1 MTVETI
7 FYVTAG
13 LLGAAIGSFMNVCVH
28 RLPHGE
34 SVVRPRSHCPSC
46 GTDISARDNIP
57 ILSWLLLRGRCRGCG
72 ERISMRYPLVEL
84 VSTGI
89 WVGMALAY
97 GPTLHALSGAVFF
110 TLLLAIAITDARHY
124 VIPDELSIGG
134 LASGLALAVVTELT
148 TGMPTILSSVVGAA
162 LGFLLLLGVGLV
174 GDWVFKKP
182 AMGGGDMKMM
192 AMIGAYLGPLGA
204 ILTIFLG
211 ALAGSLIFGP
221 ISLKTGKMVPFG
233 VFLAL
238 GAAATFLLGDTL
250 IDWYRGTFLH
260 A

>member
-46 GTDISARDNIP
+46 GIDIPARDNIP

-72 ERISMRYPLVEL
+72 ERISLRYPLVEL
-84 VSTGI
+84 VSIGI

-134 LASGLALAVVTELT
+134 LASGLALDVVTELT
-148 TGMPTILSSVVGAA
+148 TGMPTIVSSVVGAA
-162 LGFLLLLGVGLV
+162 LGFLLLVGVGLV

-192 AMIGAYLGPLGA
+192 AMIGAYLGPIGA

-221 ISLKTGKMVPFG
+221 ISFKTGKMVPFG

-238 GAAATFLLGDTL
+238 GAAATFLLGDAL
-250 IDWYRGTFLH
+250 IDWYRGAFLH

>member
-7 FYVTAG
+7 FYATAG

-46 GTDISARDNIP
+46 GTDIPARDNIP

-72 ERISMRYPLVEL
+72 ERISLRYPLVEL
-84 VSTGI
+84 LSIGI

-134 LASGLALAVVTELT
+134 LASGLALAVVTELM
-148 TGMPTILSSVVGAA
+148 TGMPTIVSSVLGAA

-192 AMIGAYLGPLGA
+192 AMIGAYLVPIGA

-238 GAAATFLLGDTL
+238 GAAATFLLGDAL

>member
-46 GTDISARDNIP
+46 GTDIPARDNIP

-72 ERISMRYPLVEL
+72 ERISLRYPLVEL
-84 VSTGI
+84 VSIGI

-148 TGMPTILSSVVGAA
+148 TGMPTIVSSVVGAA

-192 AMIGAYLGPLGA
+192 AMIGAYLGPIGA

-238 GAAATFLLGDTL
+238 GAAATFLLGDAL

>member
-46 GTDISARDNIP
+46 GSDIPARDNIP

-72 ERISMRYPLVEL
+72 ERISLRYPLVEL
-84 VSTGI
+84 VSIGI

-148 TGMPTILSSVVGAA
+148 TGMPTIVSSVVGAA

-221 ISLKTGKMVPFG
+221 ISLKTGKMVPFV

-238 GAAATFLLGDTL
+238 GAAATFLLGDAL
-250 IDWYRGTFLH
+250 IDWYRGAFLH
-260 A
+260 V

>member
-46 GTDISARDNIP
+46 GSDIPARDNIP

-72 ERISMRYPLVEL
+72 ERISLRYPLVEL
-84 VSTGI
+84 VSIGI

-148 TGMPTILSSVVGAA
+148 TGMPTIVSSVVGAA

-238 GAAATFLLGDTL
+238 GAAATFLLGDAL

-260 A
+260 V

>member
-46 GTDISARDNIP
+46 GTDIPARDNIP
-57 ILSWLLLRGRCRGCG
+57 VLSWLLLRGRCRGCG
-72 ERISMRYPLVEL
+72 ERISLRYPLVEL
-84 VSTGI
+84 VSIAI
-89 WVGMALAY
+89 WVGMALVY

-148 TGMPTILSSVVGAA
+148 TGMPAIVSSVVGAA

-192 AMIGAYLGPLGA
+192 AMIGAYLGPIGA

-238 GAAATFLLGDTL
+238 GAAATFLLGDAL

>member
-7 FYVTAG
+7 FYGTAG

-46 GTDISARDNIP
+46 GTDIAARDNIP

-72 ERISMRYPLVEL
+72 ERISLRYPLVEL
-84 VSTGI
+84 VSIVI

-110 TLLLAIAITDARHY
+110 TLLLAIALTDARHY

-148 TGMPTILSSVVGAA
+148 TGMPTIVSSVVGAA

-238 GAAATFLLGDTL
+238 GAAVTFLLGDAL
-250 IDWYRGTFLH
+250 IDWYRSTFLH
-260 A
+260 V

>member
-46 GTDISARDNIP
+46 GADIPARDNIP

-72 ERISMRYPLVEL
+72 ERISLRYPLVEL
-84 VSTGI
+84 VSIGI

-134 LASGLALAVVTELT
+134 LASGLALAVVNQLT
-148 TGMPTILSSVVGAA
+148 TGMPMIGSSVVGAA
-162 LGFLLLLGVGLV
+162 LGFFLLLGVGLV

-192 AMIGAYLGPLGA
+192 AMIGAYLGPIGA

-238 GAAATFLLGDTL
+238 GAAATFLLGDAL
-250 IDWYRGTFLH
+250 IDWYWGTFLN

>member
-46 GTDISARDNIP
+46 GTDIPARDNIP
-57 ILSWLLLRGRCRGCG
+57 VLSWLLLRGRCRGCG
-72 ERISMRYPLVEL
+72 ERISLRYPLVEL
-84 VSTGI
+84 VSIGI

-124 VIPDELSIGG
+124 VIPDELSVGG

-148 TGMPTILSSVVGAA
+148 TGMPTIVSSVLGAA
-162 LGFLLLLGVGLV
+162 LGFLLLLGVGV
-174 GDWVFKKP
+174 GGDWVFKKP

-192 AMIGAYLGPLGA
+192 AMIGAYLGPIGA

-238 GAAATFLLGDTL
+238 GAAATFLLGDAL

>member
-46 GTDISARDNIP
+46 GSDIPARDNIP

-72 ERISMRYPLVEL
+72 ERISLRYPLVEL
-84 VSTGI
+84 VSIGI

-148 TGMPTILSSVVGAA
+148 TGMPTIVSSVVGAA

-238 GAAATFLLGDTL
+238 GAAATFLLGDAL

>member
-46 GTDISARDNIP
+46 GTDIPARDNIP

-72 ERISMRYPLVEL
+72 ERISLRYPLVEL
-84 VSTGI
+84 VSIGI

-148 TGMPTILSSVVGAA
+148 TGMPTIVSSVVGAA

-192 AMIGAYLGPLGA
+192 AMIGSYLGPIGA

-238 GAAATFLLGDTL
+238 GAATTFLLGDAL

>member
-1 MTVETI
+1 M
-7 FYVTAG
+7 TAG

-46 GTDISARDNIP
+46 GTDIPARDNIP
-57 ILSWLLLRGRCRGCG
+57 ILSWFLLRGRCRGCG
-72 ERISMRYPLVEL
+72 ERISLRYPLVEL
-84 VSTGI
+84 VSIGI

-148 TGMPTILSSVVGAA
+148 TGMPTIVSSVVGAA

-192 AMIGAYLGPLGA
+192 AMIGSYLGPIGA

-238 GAAATFLLGDTL
+238 GAAATFLLGDAL
-250 IDWYRGTFLH
+250 IDWYRGTFLR

>member
-46 GTDISARDNIP
+46 GTDIPARDNIP

-72 ERISMRYPLVEL
+72 ERISLRYPLVEL
-84 VSTGI
+84 VSIGI

-134 LASGLALAVVTELT
+134 LASGLTLAVVTELT
-148 TGMPTILSSVVGAA
+148 TGMPTIVSSVVGAA

-192 AMIGAYLGPLGA
+192 AMIGAYLGPIGA

-238 GAAATFLLGDTL
+238 GAAATFLLGDAL

>member
-46 GTDISARDNIP
+46 GSDIPARDNIP

-72 ERISMRYPLVEL
+72 ERISLRYPLVEL
-84 VSTGI
+84 VSIGI

-148 TGMPTILSSVVGAA
+148 TGMPTIVSSVVGAA

-238 GAAATFLLGDTL
+238 GAAATFLLGDVL

-260 A
+260 V

>member
-7 FYVTAG
+7 FHVTAG

-46 GTDISARDNIP
+46 GTDIPARDNIP

-72 ERISMRYPLVEL
+72 ERISLRYPLVEL
-84 VSTGI
+84 VSIGI

-134 LASGLALAVVTELT
+134 LASGLTLAVVTELT
-148 TGMPTILSSVVGAA
+148 TGMPTIVSSVVGAA

-192 AMIGAYLGPLGA
+192 AMIGAYLGPIGA

-238 GAAATFLLGDTL
+238 GAAATFLLGDAL
-250 IDWYRGTFLH
+250 IDWYRGTFLQ

>member
-46 GTDISARDNIP
+46 GTDIPARDNIP

-72 ERISMRYPLVEL
+72 ERISLRYPLVEL
-84 VSTGI
+84 VSIGI

-148 TGMPTILSSVVGAA
+148 TGMPTIVSSVVGAA

-192 AMIGAYLGPLGA
+192 AMIGSYLGPIGA

-238 GAAATFLLGDTL
+238 GAAATFLLGDAL

>member
-46 GTDISARDNIP
+46 GSDIPARDNIP

-72 ERISMRYPLVEL
+72 ERISLRYPLVEL
-84 VSTGI
+84 VSIGI

-148 TGMPTILSSVVGAA
+148 TGMPTIVSSVVGAA

-233 VFLAL
+233 LFLAL
-238 GAAATFLLGDTL
+238 GAAATFLLGDAL

-260 A
+260 V

>member
-46 GTDISARDNIP
+46 GTDIPARDNIP

-72 ERISMRYPLVEL
+72 ERISLRYPLVEL
-84 VSTGI
+84 VSIGI

-124 VIPDELSIGG
+124 VIPDELSVGG

-148 TGMPTILSSVVGAA
+148 TGMPTIVSSVLGAA

-192 AMIGAYLGPLGA
+192 AMIGAYLGPIGA

-238 GAAATFLLGDTL
+238 GAAATFLLGDAL

>member
-46 GTDISARDNIP
+46 GSDIPARDNIP

-72 ERISMRYPLVEL
+72 ERISLRYPLVEL
-84 VSTGI
+84 VSIGI

-148 TGMPTILSSVVGAA
+148 TGMPTIVSSVVGAA

-238 GAAATFLLGDTL
+238 GAAATFLLGDAL

-260 A
+260 T

>member
-72 ERISMRYPLVEL
+72 ERISLRYPLVEL

-148 TGMPTILSSVVGAA
+148 TGMPAIVSSVVGAA

-238 GAAATFLLGDTL
+238 GAAVTFLLGDAL
-250 IDWYRGTFLH
+250 FDWYRGTFLH

>member
-34 SVVRPRSHCPSC
+34 SVVRPRSHCPAC
-46 GTDISARDNIP
+46 GTDIPARDNIP

-72 ERISMRYPLVEL
+72 ERISLRYPLVEL
-84 VSTGI
+84 VSIGI

-110 TLLLAIAITDARHY
+110 TLLLAIAITDAWHY

-148 TGMPTILSSVVGAA
+148 TGMPMIVSSVVGAA

-238 GAAATFLLGDTL
+238 GAAATFLLGDAL